1 MDKCNTIPGKSNKE
15 SFQEKYTHK
24 IECDTTYP
32 LTRKEIRKATRKGK
46 RAGKKG
52 LPRIDENGNYTS
64 PDISEIVHSY
74 DEYESAIWA
83 QHQTDSI
90 EKLSSLREHISRVG
104 DIEQEIAI
112 SKKELEDF
120 CKESEKIPIVRKNG
134 EEKLSEAAVYAR
146 RTRDAARQ
154 KAALSGRVTALKNEL
169 SSHIREIAMLRSW
182 FYEADNATRMVSQ
195 KVANHTQ
202 RLLDCLWNGALKTH
216 PDRDSLPAVPN
227 VQLTPRGEILFF
239 EFHEETILKEAET
252 VLEKYSSV

>member
-1 MDKCNTIPGKSNKE
+1 MYENNTIPERSVGD
-15 SFQEKYTHK
+15 SFQEKYTHR
-24 IECDTTYP
+24 IEYDATSP

-64 PDISEIVHSY
+64 PDISEIMHSY

-90 EKLSSLREHISRVG
+90 EKLSSLREHLCRVG
-104 DIEQEIAI
+104 DIEQEISI
-112 SKKELEDF
+112 SRKELEEF

-146 RTRDAARQ
+146 RTRDSVRQ
-154 KAALSGRVTALKNEL
+154 KAALSGRITTLKNEL
-169 SSHIREIAMLRSW
+169 SSHIREIAVLRSW

-216 PDRDSLPAVPN
+216 PDRDSLPAAPN

-239 EFHEETILKEAET
+239 EFHEEMILKEAET
-252 VLEKYSSV
+252 VLKKYSTI